1 MFVWKNFL
9 TAIDCGQLDPP
20 ANGTVDTSQ
29 GSLLGAV
36 ATYSCDPSFT
46 LVGTATRQCQEDET
60 WTGESPTCEGKYYI
74 NIEFLDKILYKFL
87 KMNHYSCSS
96 IKWVKFANLYF
107 CEWFGRYYCG
117 TWRIAQILDE
127 SLPLSV
133 TVCPVLENPEFGSV
147 SHAAGRGIG
156 SEATYSCDARYT
168 LIGDPV
174 RTCLESQ
181 EWSGQPPTCECKE
194 D

>member
-1 MFVWKNFL
+1 MGKPLLVEVIITQNTSTNSYACLKIFL

-60 WTGESPTCEGKYYI
+60 WSGESPTCQGEYYI

-87 KMNHYSCSS
+87 K
-96 IKWVKFANLYF
+96 K
-107 CEWFGRYYCG
+107 
-117 TWRIAQILDE
+117 
-127 SLPLSV
+127 
-133 TVCPVLENPEFGSV
+133 
-147 SHAAGRGIG
+147 
-156 SEATYSCDARYT
+156 
-168 LIGDPV
+168 
-174 RTCLESQ
+174 
-181 EWSGQPPTCECKE
+181 
-194 D
+194 